1 MKSDFL
7 QGNILKA
14 LILFM
19 IPLFISR
26 VFQQL
31 YNTVD
36 TMIVGNYLGEESLAA
51 MGSGA
56 AVYELLLGFANGVGN
71 GLAIVAARSFG
82 KRDEALLKRSVAGA
96 LVIGAGMTIM
106 IVLLSRVFLMPLL
119 RLLNTP
125 EEVIELSF
133 AYIYT
138 LLFFC
143 RSNVC
148 L

>member
-56 AVYELLLGFANGVGN
+56 AVYELLLGFAN
-71 GLAIVAARSFG
+71 
-82 KRDEALLKRSVAGA
+82 
-96 LVIGAGMTIM
+96 
-106 IVLLSRVFLMPLL
+106 
-119 RLLNTP
+119 
-125 EEVIELSF
+125 
-133 AYIYT
+133 
-138 LLFFC
+138 
-143 RSNVC
+143 
-148 L
+148 